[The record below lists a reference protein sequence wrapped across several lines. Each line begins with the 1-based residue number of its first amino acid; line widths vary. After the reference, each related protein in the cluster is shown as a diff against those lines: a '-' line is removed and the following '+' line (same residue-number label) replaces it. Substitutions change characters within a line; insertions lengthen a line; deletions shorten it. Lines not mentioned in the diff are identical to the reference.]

1 MEMKYTTIWE
11 CAPFLNPPSELFFP
25 NLFSIHKSL
34 WNNVGL
40 KQKRSMER
48 IFSFFFERGIVSYIN
63 GSKLLTFKYLFFFF
77 FFTQRRAVTRPPQII
92 SVTI

>member
-11 CAPFLNPPSELFFP
+11 CAPFLNPSSEFFFP

-34 WNNVGL
+34 WNNVDL

-48 IFSFFFERGIVSYIN
+48 ISFLKGGLF
-63 GSKLLTFKYLFFFF
+63 LTSMVPNY
-77 FFTQRRAVTRPPQII
+77 
-92 SVTI
+92 